1 MSFISDVDD
10 LATQLF
16 VIEDLTPGYNHVK
29 ELKEISLEHEACRLD
44 NFACPP
50 ENESNCIQLAH
61 NVSTPELRQI
71 PSTPTVSRRQ
81 SARIEAKQKDKKACR
96 ESEDETSEYC
106 LKTKIPGGLTKKSN
120 KLSPHLKTNSSTR
133 KKRTRSRRTQSEDSS
148 NCSVDSEEN
157 DPERLWCICRQP
169 HDERFMIC
177 CDLCDE
183 WYHGDCVGIK
193 PEEGKRM
200 EKNEIE
206 FVCDSCK
213 LMGAYTDKNDNVD
226 NPQLQ
231 GFITGSDIVTTFTS
245 AEFPPISTSIS
256 PTSGLTATI
265 VNSLRLRLTEEA
277 EKERDRLTVLP
288 EADTAL
294 KYPSEDDS
302 SISES
307 FSTLTST
314 EDTPVTV
321 VADENKVPSTIDSLQ
336 SVNLSSRSLL
346 RRKKRPRIT
355 LKNETT
361 EQVTPATNS
370 CLGPNC
376 DKIINP
382 QVSLYCS
389 NKCLKAYGID
399 VLQTIFKKH
408 DSDPPDKSAH
418 QHQLESR
425 KTLVVLDRRSGTVL
439 NGTRAP
445 TSDSLVDFLSAHP
458 TFQVVYDRQTNDR
471 PRKSASL
478 NQLNKCS
485 GQIEASNA
493 YKISSS
499 DLDCSTFSSVSSE
512 SNNNNEQHQILSPES
527 IGHIRKKYQRL
538 LLALLE
544 KRTQTSRHIFT
555 VNRSRLKMLA
565 VELESVISARNNLTD
580 CPKTLKEDLS
590 APLAQD
596 YSTYKCQLHLFL
608 NCLNSHGLSEKSS
621 SDTTEQQPSVG
632 LRDQFFDLIISG
644 LLKPGD
650 LAHCQN
656 VKTLESIVK
665 RTRLADN
672 AHNKLSSL
680 NTTVSNNVVSSP
692 ESSSLA
698 ITCQPTEST
707 LTTSSVTTSDE
718 HLDTT
723 SEHGKHL
730 YDMHCKRCTGQI
742 KMKHQ
747 QLLKITMSSTFNS
760 TTTTVCSAP
769 SVKIEP
775 IVVCTSMEEKA
786 SFPNPVTS
794 IQPKLSIV
802 VPSILPIHETVKL
815 SPKSVND
822 HTVLKQTEHVEDTT
836 ACLKKE
842 TNQLRCP
849 TNQYNPKTKSNFKGP
864 IHPSMSPCSSVSEPC
879 QDNPVPL
886 KSFSC
891 SSHHHPPSST
901 VSTGLLDLPLPPSLH
916 NSSLDSQSNDI
927 CNSYNPLLILKEKL
941 NSTCCLWTGLLSL
954 STQYSGREHLFS
966 LEINVYPFG
975 YIQPKASCYYPNS
988 DNNDDGNV
996 IIQWDSLLLGKQ
1008 TSLVVSRG
1016 VNLTSLPVYFGQ
1028 TLLDST
1034 HPRELFVLRVAS
1046 RTKQMSHIYKD
1057 IFNHLKEINACGSL
1071 EPRFQDAYDC
1081 LLYPLVGSAH
1091 LRDILL
1097 PENLLSKF
1105 HITGCDTIGENQLLI
1120 ILTKPIKVTPAVEN
1134 YSSPLPPS
1142 SSSAPSILNSV
1153 QGVPVNMEETVVN
1166 APSPLLNSALKS
1178 ATTVISAQ
1186 PSDEAFSAEI
1196 NKSENITVE
1205 VSSIN
1210 IPGDVDLRPF
1220 TTTQNLNHPYS
1231 TTQEWCRP
1239 LSSED
1244 VDYRKL
1250 IPQPPIDS
1258 VQYAPQ
1264 SISNHLSLLNNDDY
1278 KLIPHVS
1285 PEFHQKGSF
1294 SSNKLINTVEPT
1306 NYQPLDPARHLLPDP
1321 VKKRRSS
1328 GGSRFPLPFTTANSF
1343 TTNSPPITINIQ
1355 RSNPCA
1361 LLPTP
1366 SVQPLHHPSSSTL
1379 SSSRHRLS
1387 NRSSSLALRSLSP
1400 KKPPIVAHYY
1410 NHHKYRHSHYRR

>member
-1 MSFISDVDD
+1 MINKYVEISTFKSGNHSFNVVDMSFIGDVDD
-10 LATQLF
+10 LTTQLF
-16 VIEDLTPGYNHVK
+16 IIEDLTPGYNHAK
-29 ELKEISLEHEACRLD
+29 ELKGISLEHEACRLN
-44 NFACPP
+44 NFPCPP
-50 ENESNCIQLAH
+50 EDESNCTQLAH
-61 NVSTPELRQI
+61 NVSTPELIQT
-71 PSTPTVSRRQ
+71 PTTPTVSRRQ

-96 ESEDETSEYC
+96 ELEDETSEYC
-106 LKTKIPGGLTKKSN
+106 LRTKVP
-120 KLSPHLKTNSSTR
+120 
-133 KKRTRSRRTQSEDSS
+133 
-148 NCSVDSEEN
+148 DSEEN

-231 GFITGSDIVTTFTS
+231 AFTTGSDIVTTFTS

-288 EADTAL
+288 EAGTAL
-294 KYPSEDDS
+294 KYPSEDES

-321 VADENKVPSTIDSLQ
+321 VANENNVPSTTDSLQ
-336 SVNLSSRSLL
+336 SINLSSKSLL
-346 RRKKRPRIT
+346 RRRKRSQIT
-355 LKNETT
+355 VKNETT
-361 EQVTPATNS
+361 EQATPTTNS

-376 DKIINP
+376 DKNINP

-399 VLQTIFKKH
+399 VLQTVFKKH
-408 DSDPPDKSAH
+408 DSDPLDKSAH

-445 TSDSLVDFLSAHP
+445 KSDSLIDFLSAHP

-471 PRKSASL
+471 SRKSASL
-478 NQLNKCS
+478 NQSNKCS
-485 GQIEASNA
+485 GLIEASNA
-493 YKISSS
+493 HKISSS
-499 DLDCSTFSSVSSE
+499 DLDCSTFFSISSE
-512 SNNNNEQHQILSPES
+512 SSNNNEQHQVLSPE
-527 IGHIRKKYQRL
+527 IVGHIRKKYQRL

-555 VNRSRLKMLA
+555 ANRSRLKMLA
-565 VELESVISARNNLTD
+565 VEMESVISARNNLTN

-590 APLAQD
+590 TPLAQD
-596 YSTYKCQLHLFL
+596 YVTYKCQLHLFL
-608 NCLNSHGLSEKSS
+608 NCLNSHGSSEKSS

-632 LRDQFFDLIISG
+632 LRDQFFDLLISG
-644 LLKPGD
+644 LLKPSD

-656 VKTLESIVK
+656 VKTLESIVR

-680 NTTVSNNVVSSP
+680 NPTVSNNVVSSS
-692 ESSSLA
+692 ESLPLP
-698 ITCQPTEST
+698 ITCQLTEST
-707 LTTSSVTTSDE
+707 LTTTTVTTSDE
-718 HLDTT
+718 QLDTT

-742 KMKHQ
+742 KTMKHQ
-747 QLLKITMSSTFNS
+747 QLKMTMSPTSNS
-760 TTTTVCSAP
+760 SITTVCIAP
-769 SVKIEP
+769 SVKTEP
-775 IVVCTSMEEKA
+775 IVVSTSMEVKV
-786 SFPNPVTS
+786 SFPNPVAS
-794 IQPKLSIV
+794 VQSKLSGA
-802 VPSILPIHETVKL
+802 VPNILPIHETVKL
-815 SPKSVND
+815 SPKSAND
-822 HTVLKQTEHVEDTT
+822 HSVLKQTEHVEDTT

-842 TNQLRCP
+842 TNQLRCS

-864 IHPSMSPCSSVSEPC
+864 IHPSLSPCSSVSEPS
-879 QDNPVPL
+879 QDNSVPL

-891 SSHHHPPSST
+891 SSHHNPPSST

-927 CNSYNPLLILKEKL
+927 CSSYNPLLTLKEKL
-941 NSTCCLWTGLLSL
+941 NSTCCLWTGSLSL
-954 STQYSGREHLFS
+954 STQYSGREHMFS

-975 YIQPKASCYYPNS
+975 YIQPKASCYHPDDDNS
-988 DNNDDGNV
+988 DDENV
-996 IIQWDSLLLGKQ
+996 IIQWNSLLLGKQ

-1016 VNLTSLPVYFGQ
+1016 VNLTSLPAYFGQ

-1034 HPRELFVLRVAS
+1034 HPRELFALRVAS

-1071 EPRFQDAYDC
+1071 EPRFQGTYDC
-1081 LLYPLVGSAH
+1081 LLYPLVGSSH

-1097 PENLLSKF
+1097 PVNLLSKF

-1120 ILTKPIKVTPAVEN
+1120 ILTKPIKVTPTVEN
-1134 YSSPLPPS
+1134 CSSPLPPS
-1142 SSSAPSILNSV
+1142 SSSTPSMLNSV
-1153 QGVPVNMEETVVN
+1153 QAVPVNMEDTVVN
-1166 APSPLLNSALKS
+1166 APSPLLNSTSKS
-1178 ATTVISAQ
+1178 ASIVISAQ

-1196 NKSENITVE
+1196 NKSDNITIQ
-1205 VSSIN
+1205 VSSVN

-1220 TTTQNLNHPYS
+1220 TTTHNPNHSYS
-1231 TTQEWCRP
+1231 ATQEWCRP

-1264 SISNHLSLLNNDDY
+1264 SVSNHLSLLSTDDC
-1278 KLIPHVS
+1278 KLNPHVL
-1285 PEFHQKGSF
+1285 PEFYEKGPSS
-1294 SSNKLINTVEPT
+1294 SSNKRIHTVGST
-1306 NYQPLDPARHLLPDP
+1306 NYQPLNSARHLLPDP
-1321 VKKRRSS
+1321 VKKRRTS
-1328 GGSRFPLPFTTANSF
+1328 GGSHFPLLST

-1366 SVQPLHHPSSSTL
+1366 SVQPLRHPSSSSL
-1379 SSSRHRLS
+1379 SSSRRRLS

-1400 KKPPIVAHYY
+1400 KKPSVVVHYY
-1410 NHHKYRHSHYRR
+1410 NHHKYRHSHYRH